1 MSHLHPGTAD
11 ADSHGMPLHH
21 STFYKYGEMSYS
33 PNASDMVA
41 PAKIQEPWTIDQR
54 AAACDNR
61 TLKTQALN
69 TQWGSPFW
77 DDAILWRAQSYSSSA
92 SDALEASQRNRL
104 CCLGI

>member
-21 STFYKYGEMSYS
+21 STFYKYGEKSYS

-54 AAACDNR
+54 LA
-61 TLKTQALN
+61 TTGL
-69 TQWGSPFW
+69 
-77 DDAILWRAQSYSSSA
+77 SS
-92 SDALEASQRNRL
+92 RFH
-104 CCLGI
+104 